1 MLLLI
6 FHLCEQ
12 HPQATLVLKRGG
24 DLFLDYARIAY
35 SNVVV
40 CSASTFCLWP
50 GLANQHG
57 QVHYPLTP
65 LVAKADTIDQAPKLA
80 DNFHW
85 ITEVKMIKEFKN
97 YRPWD
102 RVIDDLMK

>member
-1 MLLLI
+1 M
-6 FHLCEQ
+6 Q

-50 GLANQHG
+50 ALANQHG
-57 QVHYPLTP
+57 QVHFPLSP
-65 LVAKADTIDQAPKLA
+65 LIAEQSAPRLA
-80 DNFHW
+80 TNFHW
-85 ITEVKMIKEFKN
+85 IRDQQLSIKNKHV
-97 YRPWD
+97 PWD
-102 RVIDDLMK
+102 FIIDKELWVTKK

>member
-1 MLLLI
+1 MHA
-6 FHLCEQ
+6 FRVQ

-24 DLFLDYARIAY
+24 DLFLDYARLAY

-50 GLANQHG
+50 SLSNQHG
-57 QVHYPLTP
+57 QVHFPLTP
-65 LVAKADTIDQAPKLA
+65 LVAGAETNETAPNLA
-80 DNFHW
+80 PNFHW
-85 ITEVKMIKEFKN
+85 ITEVKMIKEFKH

-102 RVIDDLMK
+102 VLINDLEKL